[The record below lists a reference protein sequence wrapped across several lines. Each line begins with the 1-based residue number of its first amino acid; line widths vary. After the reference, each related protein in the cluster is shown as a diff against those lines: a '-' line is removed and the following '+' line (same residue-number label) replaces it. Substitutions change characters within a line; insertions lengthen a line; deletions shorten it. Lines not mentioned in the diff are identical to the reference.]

1 MNTSNMISGARM
13 NKIKVVEWL
22 TDNGYSTVKGFT
34 PCCVMMDLLDQDEF
48 GNVDSSDVYA
58 IFEGGFPGGANIFR
72 TMTCTVVQ
80 YLMLEKI

>member
-1 MNTSNMISGARM
+1 MISGARM

-22 TDNGYSTVKGFT
+22 TDNGYSTVKGFGYCST
-34 PCCVMMDLLDQDEF
+34 MMDLLDQDEF

-58 IFEGGFPGGANIFR
+58 IFEGCFPGGANIFR

-80 YLMLEKI
+80 HLTLEKI